1 MISLEHIR
9 TLESKVNKAVATLA
23 ALQEENLQLKSK
35 LAQSKTRIE
44 ELEFAIEE
52 YREDQS
58 EIEQGIMQA
67 LQHLD
72 HLESAVGGL
81 KVPSEA
87 APAAQVKPEALAA
100 PVAPA
105 PEVPPAPVEA
115 AEPEETLSSAPAEAA
130 ESATH
135 WEVPIQQFQP
145 APLPQEEYEPVDPP
159 VETEAAPVREQQ
171 LDIF

>member
-9 TLESKVNKAVATLA
+9 TLESKVNKAVATMA
-23 ALQEENLQLKSK
+23 ALQEENLQLKAT
-35 LAQSKTRIE
+35 LAQSKARIE

-72 HLESAVGGL
+72 NLESAVGGL
-81 KVPSEA
+81 KT
-87 APAAQVKPEALAA
+87 QPESA
-100 PVAPA
+100 PVAPVE
-105 PEVPPAPVEA
+105 PVTEVQPAHARGIA
-115 AEPEETLSSAPAEAA
+115 AEEPVSAVAAEAPASE
-130 ESATH
+130 TH
-135 WEVPIQQFQP
+135 WEVPVQQFQP
-145 APLPQEEYEPVDPP
+145 APLPQEEYEPV
-159 VETEAAPVREQQ
+159 ETSEEPEAAPSREQQ